1 MIIIFSKEGDMST
14 NNVIDWL
21 IKMKQDFIRINCFDQ
36 LALLIEQSPLKI
48 DTNNLFDNVKSV
60 WYRRRPESKINYVIS
75 KNAKTIKDSF
85 RYYSTEQNALI
96 DSMFYLLRRKKWL
109 NNWKNSIPNKLYQ
122 LQLAKN
128 AGLKIPKSN
137 ILSNKIDLFSFY
149 KKHGPLILKS
159 IQDVM
164 SIETDNGA
172 YMQYTKKITQKDISN
187 FPPKFFPTLFQK
199 LIDKNL
205 EIRSFFIDGE
215 IFSMAIC
222 SSFDN
227 QTKEDFRKYNDH
239 HPNRVIPYCLPTTIC
254 LIRK

>member
-199 LIDKNL
+199 LIDIHRLVN
-205 EIRSFFIDGE
+205 
-215 IFSMAIC
+215 
-222 SSFDN
+222 
-227 QTKEDFRKYNDH
+227 
-239 HPNRVIPYCLPTTIC
+239 V
-254 LIRK
+254 